1 MPSGPEGDQE
11 ISEHTLMHPK
21 YKTTGFHFSLVSLSF
36 LSFPH
41 IFFVCDSFLR
51 LWVVLFSLFFFLIF
65 RLSRALIRV
74 SIFLPPFVLL
84 LFIAHVMNWFPLPH
98 LIQGVLGLE
107 WGWNFLRTKLQ
118 KLLSKPKCVFH
129 Q

>member
-21 YKTTGFHFSLVSLSF
+21 YKTTGFYFSLVCVSLSLYFFF
-36 LSFPH
+36 LSPPFFPVT
-41 IFFVCDSFLR
+41 IFSDFV
-51 LWVVLFSLFFFLIF
+51 FLIF
-65 RLSRALIRV
+65 RLQQALIQV
-74 SIFLPPFVLL
+74 SFSLPPFVLL
-84 LFIAHVMNWFPLPH
+84 LFITYVMNWFPLPH
-98 LIQGVLGLE
+98 RIQGVLGLE

>member
-21 YKTTGFHFSLVSLSF
+21 YKTTGFYFSLVSLS
-36 LSFPH
+36 
-41 IFFVCDSFLR
+41 
-51 LWVVLFSLFFFLIF
+51 LFFPPCLSVTVFSDCVFFFFIF
-65 RLSRALIRV
+65 RLTQALIQV
-74 SIFLPPFVLL
+74 SFSLPPFVLL

-98 LIQGVLGLE
+98 LIQGVWGLE